1 MEHVQ
6 LNNGVLMPKVG
17 LGVYNVKGD
26 STEAVVWALN
36 HGYRHLDTAAIYHN
50 EELIAEAIRKSGVKR
65 SELFIT
71 TKIWTSDLGA
81 KTRTAF
87 ESSLRKL
94 NTDYVDLYL
103 IHWPTGDY
111 LSSWNTMEELYREGK
126 IRAIGVSNF
135 EPSHLEKVMKH
146 GTIIPAVNQVQ
157 THPFLQKHE
166 LHDFMAG
173 YGIQHVAWAP
183 FGRGNKRLLT
193 HPVLKDIGDRKG
205 KTAAQVILRW
215 NLQRDIAVI
224 PKSITPARL
233 EQNID
238 LFDFTLSEQEM
249 REIAALDLN
258 QKGFIDSSNKL
269 YLWITRWIR

>member
-1 MEHVQ
+1 MESFQ

-17 LGVYNVKGD
+17 LGVFKVEGA
-26 STEAVVWALN
+26 SVEAVVWALKN
-36 HGYRHLDTAAIYHN
+36 GYRHLDTATIYHN
-50 EELIAEAIRKSGVKR
+50 EELIAEAIKKSGVKR

-71 TKIWTSDLGA
+71 TKVWTTDLGA
-81 KTRTAF
+81 KTRAAF
-87 ESSLRKL
+87 EKSLKKL

-111 LSSWNTMEELYREGK
+111 LHSWNTMEELYREGK

-135 EPSHLEKVMKH
+135 EPSHLEKILQH
-146 GTIIPAVNQVQ
+146 GTVIPAVNQVQ
-157 THPFLQKHE
+157 THPFLQKNE
-166 LHDFMAG
+166 LHDFMTSK
-173 YGIQHVAWAP
+173 GIQHVAWAP
-183 FGRGNKRLLT
+183 FGRGNKHLLT
-193 HPVLKDIGDRKG
+193 HPVLKEIGDRKD

-233 EQNID
+233 EQNLD
-238 LFDFTLSEQEM
+238 LFDFALSEQEM
-249 REIAALDLN
+249 MEIAAMDRN

-269 YLWITRWIR
+269 YLWITRFVR

>member
-1 MEHVQ
+1 MENYQ

-17 LGVYNVKGD
+17 LGVYNIKGD
-26 STEAVVWALN
+26 SLEAVVGALKQ
-36 HGYRHLDTAAIYHN
+36 GYRHLDTAAIYHN
-50 EELIAEAIRKSGVKR
+50 EELIAEAVRKSGVKR

-71 TKIWTSDLGA
+71 TKVWTSDLGA
-81 KTRTAF
+81 KTGKAL
-87 ESSLRKL
+87 ESSLQKL

-111 LSSWNTMEELYREGK
+111 LQSWSIMEDLYREGK

-135 EPSHLEKVMKH
+135 EPPHLEKVMKN

-157 THPFLQKHE
+157 THPFLQKAE
-166 LHDFMAG
+166 LHDYMMSQ
-173 YGIQHVAWAP
+173 GIQHVAWAP
-183 FGRGNKRLLT
+183 FGRGNKRLFT
-193 HPVLKDIGDRKG
+193 HPVLNEIGGKKG

-238 LFDFTLSEQEM
+238 LFDFRLSDEEM
-249 REIAALDLN
+249 RDIAALDLN

-269 YLWITRWIR
+269 YLWFTRWIR

>member
-1 MEHVQ
+1 MENYQ

-17 LGVYNVKGD
+17 LGVYNIKGD
-26 STEAVVWALN
+26 STEAVVWALKQ
-36 HGYRHLDTAAIYHN
+36 GYRHLDTAAIYHN
-50 EELIAEAIRKSGVKR
+50 EELIAEAVRKSGVKR

-71 TKIWTSDLGA
+71 TKVWTSDLGA
-81 KTRTAF
+81 KTRVAF
-87 ESSLRKL
+87 ESSLQKL

-111 LSSWNTMEELYREGK
+111 LKSWSIMEDLYRAGK

-135 EPSHLEKVMKH
+135 EQPHLEKVMKH

-157 THPFLQKHE
+157 THPFLQKAE
-166 LHDFMAG
+166 LHNYMMSQ
-173 YGIQHVAWAP
+173 GIQHVAWAP

-193 HPVLKDIGDRKG
+193 HPVLNEIGSKKG

-238 LFDFTLSEQEM
+238 IFDFTLSDQEM
-249 REIAALDLN
+249 RDIAVLDLN

-269 YLWITRWIR
+269 YLWFTRWIR